1 MEEENCNKILE
12 LFLGFVDLGFA
23 NHIRS
28 SSGLKTILGNHM
40 IHPKWSSLILVTA
53 PVEYLRGK

>member
-12 LFLGFVDLGFA
+12 LFIGFVDLGFA
-23 NHIRS
+23 KHIR
-28 SSGLKTILGNHM
+28 SSGLKTILGNPM
-40 IHPKWSSLILVTA
+40 IHPKWSSLILVTT

>member
-12 LFLGFVDLGFA
+12 LFIGFVDLGFA
-23 NHIRS
+23 KHIRS

-40 IHPKWSSLILVTA
+40 IHPKWSSLILVTT